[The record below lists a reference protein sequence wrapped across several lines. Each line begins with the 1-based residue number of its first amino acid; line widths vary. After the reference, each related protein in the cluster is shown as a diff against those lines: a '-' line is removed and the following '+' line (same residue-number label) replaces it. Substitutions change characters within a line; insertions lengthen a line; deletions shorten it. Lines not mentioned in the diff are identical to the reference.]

1 VRRPEPIT
9 LSGPVVRLE
18 PIDPRH
24 HADLAAAVAADPA
37 AFRVS
42 GPGAEPDGI
51 DGWMRNALDAARTGT
66 RLPLTVIL
74 AADGRAVG
82 SSSYMDI
89 VVEEDRIEI
98 GHTWYGGPW
107 QGTAVNP
114 ASKLLLLGHAFEDL
128 GAQRVALRCDAR
140 NEQSRRAILALG
152 AQFEGVLRRYG
163 WRIEDPTKLRDT
175 ALYSI
180 VDDEWPVVRDRLI
193 ERLAGF
199 GFAV

>member
-18 PIDPRH
+18 PIDPPH
-24 HADLAAAVAADPA
+24 HAGLAAAVAADPA

-51 DGWMRNALDAARTGT
+51 DGWMRNALEAARTGT
-66 RLPLTVIL
+66 RLPFTVIL

-89 VVEEDRIEI
+89 VAEEDRIEI

-114 ASKLLLLGHAFEDL
+114 ASKLLLLGHAFEEL

-163 WRIEDPTKLRDT
+163 WRIEDPAKLRDT

-180 VDDEWPVVRDRLI
+180 VDDEWPAVRDRLI